1 MGTVGGPLGK
11 SKGRVQWGVYSVSP
25 KGPYSG
31 GGPLSE
37 SKGRVQWGGP
47 LGGCKGRVQWGGGS
61 IRRVQ
66 KDRGGP
72 LKVSP

>member
-1 MGTVGGPLGK
+1 MGTV
-11 SKGRVQWGVYSVSP
+11 
-25 KGPYSG
+25 

-47 LGGCKGRVQWGGGS
+47 TGRVQRKGTVGGGS

-66 KDRGGP
+66 REDTGGGGP

>member
-47 LGGCKGRVQWGGGS
+47 TGWVQRKGTVGRS

-66 KDRGGP
+66 REGTGGGGVH
-72 LKVSP
+72 LR

>member
-1 MGTVGGPLGK
+1 MGTVG
-11 SKGRVQWGVYSVSP
+11 VHWVSP
-25 KGPYSG
+25 KGGYSG
-31 GGPLSE
+31 
-37 SKGRVQWGGP
+37 GGP